1 MPAQQNVLATCKSGQ
16 STGPTV
22 FLGMALYHCCLPTIV
37 WTRLSL
43 AGVKRNEMALDGF
56 SLTFSDWWW
65 FVRVWCVMSSRQ
77 FPVRSMHICALIL
90 GDCLGWWYLVILVV
104 HPSKDSHKPSYN
116 ATIWPYYTLLT
127 LLITSYQS
135 LGLHSLSRHS
145 SRLEHDQRR
154 TGTYVDPQAE
164 LPNGNKE
171 RGYIYDFKRYPRLT
185 IFIYPSLYFHVT
197 YPCSMFIHMRMV
209 KTWCVCK
216 DLHRVWSSQYQ

>member
-16 STGPTV
+16 STGRTV
-22 FLGMALYHCCLPTIV
+22 LLGMVLYHCCLPSIV

-56 SLTFSDWWW
+56 SLTFSDWWR
-65 FVRVWCVMSSRQ
+65 F
-77 FPVRSMHICALIL
+77 CAQIL

-104 HPSKDSHKPSYN
+104 HPSKDGHKPSYN

-171 RGYIYDFKRYPRLT
+171 RGYIYDFKRYPRST
-185 IFIYPSLYFHVT
+185 IFIFPSLYFHMT

-209 KTWCVCK
+209 KTWCVCE

>member
-1 MPAQQNVLATCKSGQ
+1 
-16 STGPTV
+16 
-22 FLGMALYHCCLPTIV
+22 MALYHCCLPTIV

-77 FPVRSMHICALIL
+77 FPVRSMHICAQIL

-104 HPSKDSHKPSYN
+104 HPSKDGHKPSYN

-127 LLITSYQS
+127 LLITFYQS

-171 RGYIYDFKRYPRLT
+171 RGYIYIYMILRDIHVQPFSYIHHC
-185 IFIYPSLYFHVT
+185 IFMWRIHV
-197 YPCSMFIHMRMV
+197 PCSFICAWSKHDVYV
-209 KTWCVCK
+209 KIYIGCGHPNINRGSLQVVYWP
-216 DLHRVWSSQYQ
+216 L